1 MEIENENTPHFLK
14 NNNQNLNQNIPRPP
28 IKKYNE
34 NKDDICKLNK

>member
-14 NNNQNLNQNIPRPP
+14 HNNQNLNQNISRPP

-34 NKDDICKLNK
+34 QNDDISKIL